1 MDANMER
8 LIAEHNARYQ
18 MTKIAGFIFTIL
30 FIAVLVFI
38 LWKLSKTVARGVRE
52 HKAGKVAVC
61 MTISLILFWP
71 VAVGQGIYLLLA
83 WRQEPP
89 KQSDYHEPPTTRA
102 DHKPFTQADFERW
115 KAAKEKLEDQDGYV
129 DLDELGKLFH
139 WGIA

>member
-18 MTKIAGFIFTIL
+18 MSKIVGFIFTIL
-30 FIAVLVFI
+30 CVVLFVFI
-38 LWKLSKTVARGVRE
+38 LWKLSKAVARGVQE

-61 MTISLILFWP
+61 VTISLILFWP
-71 VAVGQGIYLLLA
+71 VALGQGIYLLLA

-89 KQSDYHEPPTTRA
+89 KQSDYHEPPTTRT

-115 KAAKEKLEDQDGYV
+115 KQDKGGFI
-129 DLDELGKLFH
+129 DLDAPVRLH
-139 WGIA
+139 WRKAV